1 MHHLRSSTILPAAA
15 LMVSA
20 ALAVA
25 WLLDW
30 PLLTKSLLGRTSL
43 LAFGL
48 LISSLIVVT
57 WVSHMK
63 RARRQFEQHIAAL
76 CRPSC
81 DGGMSDWHCDQL
93 PPLSRTHPWYTTA
106 ERIGNSL
113 REYRARLRDLEH
125 SRAALEIRCSRATAQ
140 YEKIRSI
147 FARLA
152 EPILAIDDYDEL
164 VLANASAEALFDIDN
179 DKAETRAIRQL
190 IHCEKLL
197 ELLTT
202 TAHRNL
208 PGDRT
213 EEVEYVDTDGKTH
226 WFRAT
231 ATKLDVQGPGD
242 SAPDPASKGVV
253 AVLRDIGDHK
263 MLQKRNAEFVSSV
276 SHEMKT
282 PLAGIKAYVE
292 LLADGEA
299 EDEATR
305 EEFLNVIN
313 SQADRLQRLVE
324 NLLNIA
330 RIEAGV
336 VNVSKAQQSL
346 NEILEEAHHVVQ
358 PSAEAKGI
366 HLAAELSPLYLGV
379 LADRDMLLQAAI
391 NLLSNAVKYTPAGG
405 TVTLRSRLEDDE
417 VRFEVQDTGVGISEE
432 DCQRVFEKF
441 YRIQKDKEMASGTGL
456 GLPLAKHIVEDVHR
470 GRLTL
475 ASKVGEGTTFAVIL
489 PCAGQMTTN
498 SRGAR
503 IGQER

>member
-1 MHHLRSSTILPAAA
+1 MYNLRASTILPASA
-15 LMVSA
+15 LIVSF
-20 ALAVA
+20 ALAA
-25 WLLDW
+25 TWLLDW
-30 PLLTKSLLGRTSL
+30 PLLTDSFLGRAAL
-43 LAFGL
+43 LAFGAL
-48 LISSLIVVT
+48 LAGLIIVG
-57 WVSHMK
+57 WAA
-63 RARRQFEQHIAAL
+63 RARQARRQFERHIAAL
-76 CRPSC
+76 CGTGP
-81 DGGMSDWHCDQL
+81 DGVGADWQCDQL
-93 PPLSRTHPWYTTA
+93 PPLSHTHPWYATA

-113 REYRARLRDLEH
+113 REFRSRLGDLEH
-125 SRAALEIRCSRATAQ
+125 GRAALEIRCGRATAQ
-140 YEKIRSI
+140 YEKIKSI

-164 VLANASAEALFDIDN
+164 VLVNASAEALLNIDGE
-179 DKAETRAIRQL
+179 KTETRAIKQL
-190 IHCEKLL
+190 VRCEKLL

-202 TAHRNL
+202 TAHGQI

-213 EEVEYVDTDGKTH
+213 EEVEILDAEGNAH

-231 ATKLDVQGPGD
+231 ATKLDARESERSHAD
-242 SAPDPASKGVV
+242 LSSKGVV

-263 MLQKRNAEFVSSV
+263 TLQKRNAEFVSSV

-299 EDEATR
+299 EDDATR
-305 EEFLNVIN
+305 EEFLEVID

-336 VNVSKAQQSL
+336 VNVSKTQQSL
-346 NEILEEAHHVVQ
+346 NEILEEAMRVVQ
-358 PSAEAKGI
+358 PSAETKGI
-366 HLAAELSPLYLGV
+366 DLVAELSPLYLGV

-405 TVTLRSRLEDDE
+405 TVTLRSRLDANE
-417 VRFEVQDTGVGISEE
+417 VRFEVQDTGVGLSES

-441 YRIQKDKEMASGTGL
+441 YRVKKDKNMASGTGL
-456 GLPLAKHIVEDVHR
+456 GLSLAKHIVEDVHR
-470 GRLTL
+470 GRLTVT
-475 ASKVGEGTTFAVIL
+475 SKEGEGTTFAIIL

-498 SRGAR
+498 SRGAWASP
-503 IGQER
+503 GP